1 MAKQKVRFNYF
12 EPQLIIENNDLV
24 KWDMRKFLETIL
36 NNKRAFDASE
46 FLGDEVSDLEW
57 NSCDYDTKN
66 DLYYIQL
73 SKLRS
78 KNIPSRKRI
87 NQDKVDINLAD
98 DEYLGEFNLLI
109 YDPKVNALITQGNFY
124 GLTTKQISL
133 TLTGLRRKVNEFNGD
148 SDGDLPYM
156 VNLAPVIDSNAIH
169 KVMKNEIYRKITIK
183 GSDFNAIADE
193 DLDSQVLNRTINA
206 LDEVHGMNFE
216 ITISMAKAEKEKTL
230 DKEEVRTMINDV
242 RRLNENDTSCV
253 SMNIASREDLN
264 SSIEYIDLLTPRLT
278 SEIVLEIQNRS
289 TIAAEYIFNGFKEQ
303 NYFDTKNHMQ
313 RRLIRLLPMEPIE

>member
-12 EPQLIIENNDLV
+12 EPQLIIENDDLV
-24 KWDMRKFLETIL
+24 KWDMRRFLETIL
-36 NNKRAFDASE
+36 NNKRAFDASM

-57 NSCDYDTKN
+57 NSCDYDSKN

-109 YDPKVNALITQGNFY
+109 YDPKVNSLITQGNFY

-133 TLTGLRRKVNEFNGD
+133 TLTGLRRKVNELNGD

-156 VNLAPVIDSNAIH
+156 VNLAPVIDSNAID

-193 DLDSQVLNRTINA
+193 DLNSQVLNRTINA

-216 ITISMAKAEKEKTL
+216 ITVSMAKAEKEETL
-230 DKEEVRTMINDV
+230 DKDEVRTMINDV

-253 SMNIASREDLN
+253 AMNIASREDLN

-313 RRLIRLLPMEPIE
+313 RRLIRLLLTE